1 MAPRSFDLA
10 PFRTAVLE
18 RICSFCIDGNDDG
31 TCNRPKT
38 SPCAL
43 VTHLEQ
49 IVRAVIAVG
58 GKPDLGE
65 YVARLRSEVCPTC
78 RQDARG
84 LCALRSLA
92 ECSVDA
98 YLIPVIEVI
107 EEVARGRGLLRPLSR
122 PVG

>member
-1 MAPRSFDLA
+1 MPPRTFDMA
-10 PFRTAVLE
+10 PFRTAVEE
-18 RICSFCIDGNDDG
+18 RICSFCIDGNHEG
-31 TCNRPKT
+31 TCNRSLA

-65 YVARLRSEVCPTC
+65 YVARLRSDVCPTC

-107 EEVARGRGLLRPLSR
+107 EEVARRRGLLRPLPRS
-122 PVG
+122 VG